1 MDQGVIRSLKAHYR
15 RRIVRLCIKA
25 VDKNEPLPKISILQA
40 MKDLVSSWNAV
51 SKETVVNCPK
61 YGNEIQSLALKL
73 EDLMK
78 VEKIDSLKQRQ
89 VTDFFQK
96 L

>member
-1 MDQGVIRSLKAHYR
+1 MKLGRRDAEAPPRPSDVLLEYAFETLQSASLYSR
-15 RRIVRLCIKA
+15 
-25 VDKNEPLPKISILQA
+25 
-40 MKDLVSSWNAV
+40 
-51 SKETVVNCPK
+51 K
-61 YGNEIQSLALKL
+61 YGNEIRSLALKL

-78 VEKIDSLKQRQ
+78 MEKIDILKQRQ